1 MCDHERCA
9 ALHERLERLLDV
21 ALGFAVERGGGLV
34 ENQHRR
40 VLEERARDSEPLP
53 LPARKAHAV
62 LADHGAKPF
71 RHFADELHCV
81 RRFGGLNDVSLT
93 RSREAPVGDVR
104 GDRVVEQHDILAHQ
118 RDVRAQAAELEGC
131 DVHAVEQDLS
141 GIRSVEARQQ
151 VGERGLARAGGPD
164 QGNGLAR
171 FDRKR
176 NPIQSRA
183 SAARIAESDG
193 SEFDFA
199 LRAADLARSGIGL
212 GPLVDQAKYT
222 LRRGEP
228 PLQGLVDAGQP
239 AQRRKHQQQRSEKR
253 HESAHGRLVRGGLAH
268 REIDDECE
276 SDRHHDLHQRHVG
289 RSRRGHFHVEGAHL
303 VRSGIEASCLVV
315 LSAEHLDD
323 AMTADRFLQ
332 GMVEVAHRRLLGPAH
347 GAQPVRECTR
357 NHDGRRSHEE
367 RH

>member
-1 MCDHERCA
+1 MKIPYGEFSYTSYGVNTEYKRDAHLAGSFPRVLQAMELRVYPGGGEEFGVPSGLGDTARVQHDDAVGPLDSGEPMCDHERCA

-21 ALGFAVERGGGLV
+21 ALGFAVESGGGLV

-40 VLEERARDSEPLP
+40 VLEEGARDSEPLP

-62 LADHGAKPF
+62 LADHGAEPF

-118 RDVRAQAAELEGC
+118 RDVRAQAAELERR
-131 DVHAVEQDLS
+131 DVDAVEQDLS

-151 VGERGLARAGGPD
+151 VGERGLARAEGPD
-164 QGNGLAR
+164 QGNDLAR

-183 SAARIAESDG
+183 CAARIAEPDG

-212 GPLVDQAKYT
+212 GPLVDQAKYA
-222 LRRGEP
+222 LCR
-228 PLQGLVDAGQP
+228 
-239 AQRRKHQQQRSEKR
+239 
-253 HESAHGRLVRGGLAH
+253 
-268 REIDDECE
+268 
-276 SDRHHDLHQRHVG
+276 
-289 RSRRGHFHVEGAHL
+289 
-303 VRSGIEASCLVV
+303 
-315 LSAEHLDD
+315 
-323 AMTADRFLQ
+323 
-332 GMVEVAHRRLLGPAH
+332 
-347 GAQPVRECTR
+347 
-357 NHDGRRSHEE
+357 
-367 RH
+367 